1 MEIKLW
7 RYNAHLHISHSLV
20 VVSETG
26 SNPNKLRVGPE
37 NDRNIFTQFK
47 TVIFLWSP
55 SSPDEVSALAQAAV
69 VPLHR
74 GLILLGEVLPGVG
87 VGGHDSQA
95 PQDFC

>member
-37 NDRNIFTQFK
+37 NNTFSQFQ

-55 SSPDEVSALAQAAV
+55 FSPDEVPTPAHTAV

-74 GLILLGEVLPGVG
+74 GLILRGEVLPGVG
-87 VGGHDSQA
+87 VGGHGSQD
-95 PQDFC
+95 PQGFC